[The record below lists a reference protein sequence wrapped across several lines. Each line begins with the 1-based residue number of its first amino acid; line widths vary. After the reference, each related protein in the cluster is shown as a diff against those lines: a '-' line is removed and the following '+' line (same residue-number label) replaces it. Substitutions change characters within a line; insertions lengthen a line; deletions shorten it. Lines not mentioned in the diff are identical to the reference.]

1 MKNKRLI
8 AAALL
13 AAIVAC
19 SFGCH
24 DDNVETSDSQ
34 IDVTSSIGELTQVPI
49 ELYTVEMKPETLD
62 GDGYTAS
69 LIYPQITGYSDI
81 EIEEKV
87 DALIRSYISRKMNE
101 AISERVG
108 GAAVDYVVD
117 SVDVTYK
124 GDRLF
129 SALLRGSVKVEDDA
143 YTTGFA
149 YGINVD
155 LKGAKLISFDEI
167 VDYKGFVNDFTS
179 GAFELTRGYD
189 KLLDETSH
197 ADLIAQYD
205 PLYSIYPE
213 FYIRQTSSDIK
224 LGVVADTINLL
235 GDTAEFESPT
245 DTKKYMKEHFA
256 ELTE

>member
-1 MKNKRLI
+1 MKNKKLI

-19 SFGCH
+19 SFGCK
-24 DDNVETSDSQ
+24 DGNADTLEPTDVDTSVESD
-34 IDVTSSIGELTQVPI
+34 VVQVPI
-49 ELYTVEMKPETLD
+49 ELYTVDMKPETLD

-69 LIYPQITGYSDI
+69 LIYPQITGYSDV

-87 DALIRSYISRKMNE
+87 NALIRSYISRKVNE
-101 AISERVG
+101 AVSERVG
-108 GAAVDYVVD
+108 GDTVIYDVD
-117 SVDVTYK
+117 SVDVTYR

-129 SALLRGSVKVEDDA
+129 CALLRGRVKVEDDV

-149 YGINVD
+149 YGINID

-167 VDYKGFVNDFTS
+167 VDYKGFVSDFA
-179 GAFELTRGYD
+179 GDGFELTRGYD
-189 KLLDETSH
+189 KLLDETSR

-224 LGVVADTINLL
+224 LGVVTETIDLL
-235 GDTAEFESPT
+235 GGTAEFEAPT
-245 DTKKYMKEHFA
+245 ETKKYMKEHFA